1 MYDFPRTNYE
11 KEMTKTEIP
20 FAIQFNVPSGDLNFI
35 DAKKKRRY
43 VDETQVAVERVKLR
57 S

>member
-1 MYDFPRTNYE
+1 
-11 KEMTKTEIP
+11 MTKTEIP

-43 VDETQVAVERVKLR
+43 VDETPVAVERVKLR